1 MNQGIFARRG
11 RGLALWCPR
20 PDWIEPMRTSPAEP
34 RPLTADWVW
43 EPRLD
48 GVRCLAWTS
57 EGGIALR
64 DAGGGALD
72 GRYPGLVA
80 LLAEACRGESILD
93 GIITNQGL
101 ELFDCLFYE
110 GATLTSLPLLDR
122 RAVLRDAVIY
132 GDGVHLVPYG
142 TAAAGSTG
150 HDGVLRAG
158 AGIVAKRSN
167 GRYVGG
173 RSGDWLAFDCANA
186 QEFVIGGY
194 SESSDCGAALALL
207 IGYYEEGR
215 LRYAGRV
222 SAAYDPSSLTAMAPT
237 LARLR
242 RRTSPFGGAVP
253 GGGQIQW
260 VSPALVAQIG
270 FSEWTPAGLPR
281 QPRFIGL
288 RHDREPDEVR
298 RTAARG

>member
-1 MNQGIFARRG
+1 
-11 RGLALWCPR
+11 
-20 PDWIEPMRTSPAEP
+20 MRASPAEP
-34 RPLTADWVW
+34 RPLGGDWVW
-43 EPRLD
+43 EPRLE
-48 GVRCLAWTS
+48 GLRCLAWTS
-57 EGGIALR
+57 NGGVMLK
-64 DAGGGALD
+64 DAGRRSLD

-80 LLAEACRGESILD
+80 LLAEAARGDAILD
-93 GIITNQGL
+93 GMITAQGL

-110 GATLTSLPLLDR
+110 GATLTSLPLVDR
-122 RAVLRDAVIY
+122 RAVLRDAVLF
-132 GDGVHLVPYG
+132 GDGLHLVPYRLAAPG
-142 TAAAGSTG
+142 AAGR
-150 HDGVLRAG
+150 DGGVPSG
-158 AGIVAKRSN
+158 AGIIAKRAA

-194 SESSDCGAALALL
+194 SEAPESAAALALL
-207 IGYYEEGR
+207 IGYYEDGR

-253 GGGQIQW
+253 GGGHIQW

-270 FSEWTPAGLPR
+270 FSEWTPAGLPK
-281 QPRFIGL
+281 QPRFISL

-298 RTAARG
+298 RAAVRG

>member
-1 MNQGIFARRG
+1 
-11 RGLALWCPR
+11 
-20 PDWIEPMRTSPAEP
+20 MRASTSEP
-34 RPLTADWVW
+34 RPLAGDWLV
-43 EPRLD
+43 EPRLE
-48 GVRCLAWTS
+48 GLRCLVWAS
-57 EGGIALR
+57 GSGVSLR
-64 DAGGGALD
+64 AADRQSLD
-72 GRYPGLVA
+72 SRYPGLAA
-80 LLAEACRGESILD
+80 LVAEASRGEAIFD
-93 GIITNQGL
+93 GMVTHQGL

-110 GATLTSLPLLDR
+110 GASLTSLPLLDR
-122 RAVLRDAVIY
+122 RAVLRDALIFS
-132 GDGVHLVPYG
+132 DGVHLVPFRL
-142 TAAAGSTG
+142 AGPG
-150 HDGVLRAG
+150 AG
-158 AGIVAKRSN
+158 ERGGSIPSSEGIVAKRAG

-194 SESSDCGAALALL
+194 AEPSEGGAELALL
-207 IGYYEEGR
+207 IGYYEDGR

-253 GGGQIQW
+253 GGGHIQW

-270 FSEWTPAGLPR
+270 FTDWTPAGLPR
-281 QPRFIGL
+281 QPRFISL

-298 RTAARG
+298 RAAAR

>member
-1 MNQGIFARRG
+1 MNLGVSARRG

-20 PDWIEPMRTSPAEP
+20 PAWVEPMRASPSEP
-34 RPLTADWVW
+34 RALGGDWVC
-43 EPRLD
+43 EPRLE
-48 GVRCLAWTS
+48 GLRCLAWTS
-57 EGGIALR
+57 EGGVALK
-64 DAGGGALD
+64 DAGGRGLD
-72 GRYPGLVA
+72 GRFPGLVA
-80 LLAEACRGESILD
+80 FLADACRGDAILD
-93 GIITNQGL
+93 GVITNQGL

-110 GATLTSLPLLDR
+110 GVTLTSLPLLDR
-122 RAVLRDAVIY
+122 RAVLRDAVLF
-132 GDGVHLVPYG
+132 GDGVHLVPFR
-142 TAAAGSTG
+142 AAAPGRDT
-150 HDGVLRAG
+150 LMPAG
-158 AGIVAKRSN
+158 AGIVAKRAN

-173 RSGDWLAFDCANA
+173 RSSDWLAFDCANA

-194 SESSDCGAALALL
+194 AESSECGAALALL

-253 GGGQIQW
+253 GGGHIQW

-270 FSEWTPAGLPR
+270 FTEWTPAGLPR
-281 QPRFIGL
+281 QPRFISL
-288 RHDREPDEVR
+288 RHDCEPDEVCR
-298 RTAARG
+298 ALRG